1 MYSSD
6 FDSSEDEGVTIVAK
20 NENNWGLPDRFPNAG
35 ARSIEMLLATSE
47 EDRIRAEEYIKNL
60 SYCLSCPQSQCNM
73 WVWVQRFQTFRMSTL
88 KCSPEATPT
97 VEQLEQ
103 FIPVIL
109 QAMKPAS
116 GNKVVSVGT
125 VLGSLGF
132 IKDGW
137 AVFQYEDFKL
147 DKHDDKRL
155 AAFLETLVLENK
167 LTGSHVKERK
177 RKFVGTN
184 VIQLMVQRLLRDAL
198 SNGTPSWDIV
208 IMKATE
214 LVLHSACEAQMGNYQ
229 RSDKCEGNQHLQWKD
244 IAICL
249 DTRDNHEVLI
259 ATITLN
265 SNDRNMEVT
274 IAELLEPC
282 LNTLCVVKLL
292 LIHALRTGAVAQ
304 TSWAELKNNITNTKG
319 KTLEWLQPDRSVIC
333 KSSDGNGIPYYMN
346 LDKPATSFQANNQ
359 PPKVAND
366 AGHDIHRGP
375 ARQIACNSRTKLDPS
390 DGTRR
395 PLGHSFGA
403 LYSGTTARYVGAPD
417 DDTGDG
423 GTEGH
428 IESPGHDTWRPGV
441 LTGLPVNG
449 KHHIDFVSPPQP
461 KKRVKLDKVAQ
472 ECERQNLDPDVT
484 KNRLRTFRALR
495 EVCTDEWR
503 ADARDELAKPPEP
516 EARLIARMDAQPPL
530 DDGISTGDGD
540 ANDLSELDIAD
551 LSSGHLLLDE
561 SDKIISSLGAGNIE
575 TLPDVLSNQ
584 IWNTKS
590 L

>member
-1 MYSSD
+1 MSAISVQHVGMGPEVPD
-6 FDSSEDEGVTIVAK
+6 
-20 NENNWGLPDRFPNAG
+20 LP
-35 ARSIEMLLATSE
+35 
-47 EDRIRAEEYIKNL
+47 
-60 SYCLSCPQSQCNM
+60 
-73 WVWVQRFQTFRMSTL
+73 
-88 KCSPEATPT
+88 PEATPT

-167 LTGSHVKERK
+167 LTGSYVKERK

-198 SNGTPSWDIV
+198 SNGTPS
-208 IMKATE
+208 
-214 LVLHSACEAQMGNYQ
+214 G
-229 RSDKCEGNQHLQWKD
+229 G
-244 IAICL
+244 
-249 DTRDNHEVLI
+249 
-259 ATITLN
+259 
-265 SNDRNMEVT
+265 
-274 IAELLEPC
+274 
-282 LNTLCVVKLL
+282 
-292 LIHALRTGAVAQ
+292 G
-304 TSWAELKNNITNTKG
+304 G
-319 KTLEWLQPDRSVIC
+319 TLEWLRPDRSVIC
-333 KSSDGNGIPYYMN
+333 KSSDGNGRPYYMN
-346 LDKPATSFQANNQ
+346 LAKPATSCQANNQ
-359 PPKVAND
+359 PAKVAND
-366 AGHDIHRGP
+366 AGHDIRRGP
-375 ARQIACNSRTKLDPS
+375 ARQIACNPRTKLDPS

-403 LYSGTTARYVGAPD
+403 LYSGTTAQYVGAPG

-423 GTEGH
+423 GTEGY

-449 KHHIDFVSPPQP
+449 KHHIDFVSPPPP
-461 KKRVKLDKVAQ
+461 KKRVKSDKVAQ
-472 ECERQNLDPDVT
+472 ECERQNLDPHVT
-484 KNRLRTFRALR
+484 KNRLHTSRALR

-503 ADARDELAKPPEP
+503 ADARDELAKPLEP
-516 EARLIARMDAQPPL
+516 EARLIAHKDAQPSL
-530 DDGISTGDGD
+530 NDGISTGDGD

-551 LSSGHLLLDE
+551 LSSGQLLLDE

-584 IWNTKS
+584 IRNTKS
-590 L
+590 LESFTLDIIDADPNEFATFFSTINVYKWPISIDGLPPWTREGESRAPATRFMYPCTNKACTKEFDYLRIRDAHSQKCDADKRS